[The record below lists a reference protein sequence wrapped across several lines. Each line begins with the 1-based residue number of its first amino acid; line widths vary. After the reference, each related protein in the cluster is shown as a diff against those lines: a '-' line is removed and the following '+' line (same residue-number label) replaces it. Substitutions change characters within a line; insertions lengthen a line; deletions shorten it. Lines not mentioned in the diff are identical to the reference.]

1 MPKAELGELETVDIG
16 EVWENE
22 PRDFTPWLVDNI
34 ARLSKALGLPIVN
47 AVREF
52 KTDETGEDRYSAD
65 IVAET
70 PDGRPILIE
79 NQFGRSDHKHLGQIL
94 TYTPGSKA
102 KLIVWIAP
110 SFRESH
116 RSAIRWLNTY
126 THDDFSFF
134 AVQLSAVR
142 IGQSQIAPLFEVVER
157 PNGWERRLVESIEQ
171 TGAVTSEKRQFWDL
185 YEELFPASADDMGG
199 GGRGSTRWR
208 DIPEGNLYV
217 ARWFAGDN
225 VGVFVRGPRGEDPDD
240 FWKLSSSKQSK
251 IAEELGVDIEED
263 DYLLIKWADIE
274 IKGRDDWEAAARWLE
289 AETKKY
295 CRVIAKYLK
304 AA

>member
-1 MPKAELGELETVDIG
+1 MPKSELGELELVDIT

-22 PRDFTPWLVDNI
+22 PRDFTPWLVENL
-34 ARLSKALGLPIVN
+34 ARLSKAIGLPIVN

-70 PDGRPILIE
+70 PDGLSVLIE
-79 NQFGRSDHKHLGQIL
+79 NQFGRSDHKHLGQIM
-94 TYTPGSKA
+94 TYVPGSKA
-102 KLIVWIAP
+102 KLIIWVAP
-110 SFRESH
+110 GFRESH
-116 RSAIRWLNTY
+116 RSAIRWLNSN

-142 IGQSQIAPLFEVVER
+142 IGSSQIAPLFEVVER
-157 PNGWERRLVESIEQ
+157 PNGWERRLSESIEAK
-171 TGAVTSEKRQFWDL
+171 TANPSEKRQFWDL
-185 YEELFPASADDMGG
+185 YEKIFPYAADDMGG

-208 DIPEGNLYV
+208 EVPDASLFV

-225 VGVFVRGPRGEDPDD
+225 VGVFVRGPRKEEPDA
-240 FWKLSSSKQSK
+240 FWQLPAAKQNK
-251 IAEELGVDIEED
+251 IASELGVEVDED

-274 IKGRDDWEAAARWLE
+274 INGKDDWEKAVRWLE
-289 AETKKY
+289 SETKKY
-295 CRVIAKYLK
+295 CRVISKHMK
-304 AA
+304 A